1 MQGARGG
8 SLAFSAAM
16 CYNGQNIRT
25 EDNMDF
31 TVDQTC
37 DGRTLRDYLRRTLC
51 VSSAL
56 LTALKAAGSI
66 TVDGAPVTVRHILRA
81 GETVSLALAD
91 TECRP
96 EPSGAPVDILFED
109 DFVLAAAKPPYMP
122 THESHGHLGDTLANA
137 LAGEFVRR
145 GVPFVFRAVNRL
157 DADTSGVLLV
167 AKNRYA
173 AERFGSLVAARQI
186 EKTYIALLTGVPEPP
201 CGVIDTYI
209 RRTGESIILRASYPT
224 GAPSEHAVTAY
235 ETVETVGGVAVVR
248 CRPKTG
254 RTHQLRVH
262 FAALGCPIVGDDLYG
277 GGFALPRQ
285 ALHAARLDFVHPI
298 TGAPIVIE
306 CPLAPD
312 LAAYLETLRKEDR
325 HA

>member
-122 THESHGHLGDTLANA
+122 THESRGHLGDTLANA

-186 EKTYIALLTGVPEPP
+186 EKTYIARLTGAPEPP
-201 CGVIDTYI
+201 CGVINTYI

-224 GAPSEHAVTAY
+224 GAPSERAVTAY

-298 TGAPIVIE
+298 TGAPVVIE

>member
-66 TVDGAPVTVRHILRA
+66 TMDGAPVTVRHILRA

-122 THESHGHLGDTLANA
+122 THESRGHLGDTLANA

-201 CGVIDTYI
+201 AGIIDTYI

-224 GAPSEHAVTAY
+224 GAPSERAVTAY

-298 TGAPIVIE
+298 TGAPVVIE

>member
-1 MQGARGG
+1 MM
-8 SLAFSAAM
+8 LCPVAADV
-16 CYNGQNIRT
+16 G
-25 EDNMDF
+25 
-31 TVDQTC
+31 VD
-37 DGRTLRDYLRRTLC
+37 D
-51 VSSAL
+51 
-56 LTALKAAGSI
+56 AAGRL
-66 TVDGAPVTVRHILRA
+66 GQPVEQRDEVFF
-81 GETVSLALAD
+81 D
-91 TECRP
+91 
-96 EPSGAPVDILFED
+96 
-109 DFVLAAAKPPYMP
+109 
-122 THESHGHLGDTLANA
+122 
-137 LAGEFVRR
+137 LAGGDE
-145 GVPFVFRAVNRL
+145 
-157 DADTSGVLLV
+157 
-167 AKNRYA
+167 A
-173 AERFGSLVAARQI
+173 AEALGGVAVLCHEQDAAGVRV
-186 EKTYIALLTGVPEPP
+186 EAVYRAEGVPEPP

-224 GAPSEHAVTAY
+224 GAPSERAVTAY

-298 TGAPIVIE
+298 TGAPVVIE

>member
-25 EDNMDF
+25 EGNMDF

-122 THESHGHLGDTLANA
+122 THESRGHLGDTLANA

-201 CGVIDTYI
+201 AGVIDTYI

-224 GAPSEHAVTAY
+224 GAPSERAVTAY

-298 TGAPIVIE
+298 TGAPVVIE

>member
-209 RRTGESIILRASYPT
+209 RRTGESIILRASYPP
-224 GAPSEHAVTAY
+224 GAPSERAVTAY

-298 TGAPIVIE
+298 TGAPVVIE

>member
-122 THESHGHLGDTLANA
+122 THESRGHLGDTLANA

-201 CGVIDTYI
+201 AGIIDTYI

-224 GAPSEHAVTAY
+224 GAPSERAVTAY
-235 ETVETVGGVAVVR
+235 KTVETVGGVAVVR

-298 TGAPIVIE
+298 TGAPVVIE

>member
-122 THESHGHLGDTLANA
+122 THESRGHLGDTLANA

-201 CGVIDTYI
+201 AGIIDTYI

-224 GAPSEHAVTAY
+224 GAPSERAVTAY

-298 TGAPIVIE
+298 TGAPVVIE

>member
-1 MQGARGG
+1 
-8 SLAFSAAM
+8 
-16 CYNGQNIRT
+16 
-25 EDNMDF
+25 MDF

-56 LTALKAAGSI
+56 LTALKAAGGI
-66 TVDGAPVTVRHILRA
+66 AVDGAPVTVRHVLRA

-96 EPSGAPVDILFED
+96 EPSDAPVDILFED

-122 THESHGHLGDTLANA
+122 THESRGHLGDTLANA
-137 LAGEFVRR
+137 LAGEFARR

-186 EKTYIALLTGVPEPP
+186 EKTYIALLTGAPKPP
-201 CGVIDTYI
+201 CGVIDTYS

-224 GAPSEHAVTAY
+224 GAPSERAVTAY

-285 ALHAARLDFVHPI
+285 ALHAARLAFVHPV
-298 TGAPIVIE
+298 TGAPVVIE

>member
-1 MQGARGG
+1 MQGSRGG

-201 CGVIDTYI
+201 AGIIDTYI

-224 GAPSEHAVTAY
+224 GAPSERAVTAY

-298 TGAPIVIE
+298 TGAPVVIE

>member
-173 AERFGSLVAARQI
+173 AERFGSLVAVRQI

-201 CGVIDTYI
+201 AGVIDTYI

-224 GAPSEHAVTAY
+224 GAPSERAVTAY

-298 TGAPIVIE
+298 TGAPVVIE

>member
-122 THESHGHLGDTLANA
+122 THESRGHLGDTLANA

-201 CGVIDTYI
+201 AGVIDTYI

-298 TGAPIVIE
+298 TGAPVVIE

>member
-96 EPSGAPVDILFED
+96 EPSGAPVDILVED
-109 DFVLAAAKPPYMP
+109 DFVLAAAKPPDMP
-122 THESHGHLGDTLANA
+122 THESRGHLGDTLANA

-224 GAPSEHAVTAY
+224 GAPSERAVTAY

-298 TGAPIVIE
+298 TGAPVVIE

-312 LAAYLETLRKEDR
+312 LAAYLETLRKEDH

>member
-122 THESHGHLGDTLANA
+122 THESRGHLGDTLANA

-224 GAPSEHAVTAY
+224 GAPSERAVTAY

-298 TGAPIVIE
+298 TGAPVVIE

-312 LAAYLETLRKEDR
+312 LAAYLETLRKEDH

>member
-1 MQGARGG
+1 
-8 SLAFSAAM
+8 
-16 CYNGQNIRT
+16 
-25 EDNMDF
+25 MDF

-56 LTALKAAGSI
+56 LTALKAAGGI
-66 TVDGAPVTVRHILRA
+66 AVDGAPVTVRHVLRA

-96 EPSGAPVDILFED
+96 EPSDAPVDILFED

-122 THESHGHLGDTLANA
+122 THESRGHLGDTLANA
-137 LAGEFVRR
+137 LAGEFARR

-186 EKTYIALLTGVPEPP
+186 EKTYIALLTGAPKPP

-224 GAPSEHAVTAY
+224 GAPSERAVTAY

-285 ALHAARLDFVHPI
+285 ALHAARLAFVHPV
-298 TGAPIVIE
+298 TGAPVVIE

>member
-122 THESHGHLGDTLANA
+122 THESRGHLGDTLANA

-201 CGVIDTYI
+201 AGVIDTYI

-224 GAPSEHAVTAY
+224 GAPSERAVTAY

-298 TGAPIVIE
+298 TGAPVVIE

>member
-1 MQGARGG
+1 
-8 SLAFSAAM
+8 
-16 CYNGQNIRT
+16 
-25 EDNMDF
+25 MDF
-31 TVDQTC
+31 SVDRTC
-37 DGRTLRDYLRRTLC
+37 DGHTLRDYLRRTLC

-56 LTALKAAGSI
+56 LTALKAAGGI
-66 TVDGAPVTVRHILRA
+66 MVDGAPVTVRHILAA

-96 EPSGAPVDILFED
+96 EPSDAPVDILFED
-109 DFVLAAAKPPYMP
+109 DFALAAAKPPYMP
-122 THESHGHLGDTLANA
+122 THESRGHLGDTLANA

-224 GAPSEHAVTAY
+224 GAPSERAVTAY

-248 CRPKTG
+248 CLPKTG

-262 FAALGCPIVGDDLYG
+262 FASLGCPIVGDDLYG

-285 ALHAARLDFVHPI
+285 ALHAARLAFVHPI
-298 TGAPIVIE
+298 TGAPVVIE

>member
-37 DGRTLRDYLRRTLC
+37 DGRTLRDSLRRTLC

-122 THESHGHLGDTLANA
+122 THESRGHLGDTLANA

-201 CGVIDTYI
+201 AGIIDTYI

-224 GAPSEHAVTAY
+224 GAPSERAVTAY

-298 TGAPIVIE
+298 TGAPVVIE

>member
-122 THESHGHLGDTLANA
+122 THESRGHLGDTLANA

-201 CGVIDTYI
+201 AGVIDTYI

-224 GAPSEHAVTAY
+224 GAPSERAVTAY

-285 ALHAARLDFVHPI
+285 ALHAARLGFVHPI
-298 TGAPIVIE
+298 TGAPVVIE

>member
-122 THESHGHLGDTLANA
+122 THESRGHLGDTLANA

-145 GVPFVFRAVNRL
+145 GVPFVVRAVNRL

-201 CGVIDTYI
+201 AGIIDTYI

-224 GAPSEHAVTAY
+224 GAPSERAVTAY

-298 TGAPIVIE
+298 TGAPVVIE

>member
-1 MQGARGG
+1 MQGARRGR
-8 SLAFSAAM
+8 LAFSPSM

-25 EDNMDF
+25 EGDMDF
-31 TVDQTC
+31 TIDQTD
-37 DGRTLRDYLRRTLC
+37 DGRTLRDYLRRKLC

-56 LTALKAAGSI
+56 LTALKAAGGI
-66 TVDGAPVTVRHILRA
+66 MVDGAPVTVRHILAA

-96 EPSGAPVDILFED
+96 EPSDAPVDILFED

-122 THESHGHLGDTLANA
+122 THESRGHLGDTLANA
-137 LAGEFVRR
+137 LAGEFARR
-145 GVPFVFRAVNRL
+145 GVPFVFRAINRL

-186 EKTYIALLTGVPEPP
+186 EKTYIALLTSAPEPP

-224 GAPSEHAVTAY
+224 GVPSERAVTAY

-248 CRPKTG
+248 CLPKTG

-262 FAALGCPIVGDDLYG
+262 FASLGCPIVGDDLYG

-285 ALHAARLDFVHPI
+285 ALHAARLAFVHPI
-298 TGAPIVIE
+298 TGAPVVIE

>member
-1 MQGARGG
+1 M
-8 SLAFSAAM
+8 
-16 CYNGQNIRT
+16 
-25 EDNMDF
+25 
-31 TVDQTC
+31 
-37 DGRTLRDYLRRTLC
+37 
-51 VSSAL
+51 
-56 LTALKAAGSI
+56 
-66 TVDGAPVTVRHILRA
+66 
-81 GETVSLALAD
+81 
-91 TECRP
+91 
-96 EPSGAPVDILFED
+96 
-109 DFVLAAAKPPYMP
+109 LAAAKPPYMP

-224 GAPSEHAVTAY
+224 GAPSERAVTAY

-298 TGAPIVIE
+298 TGAPVVIE

>member
-122 THESHGHLGDTLANA
+122 THESRGHLGDTLANA

-209 RRTGESIILRASYPT
+209 RRTGENIILRASYPT
-224 GAPSEHAVTAY
+224 GAPSERAVTAY

-298 TGAPIVIE
+298 TGAPVVIE

>member
-122 THESHGHLGDTLANA
+122 THASRGHLGDTLANA

-224 GAPSEHAVTAY
+224 GAPSERAVTAY

-298 TGAPIVIE
+298 TGAPVVIE
-306 CPLAPD
+306 CPLASD
-312 LAAYLETLRKEDR
+312 LAAYLETLQKEDR

>member
-25 EDNMDF
+25 EDNMNF

-145 GVPFVFRAVNRL
+145 GMPFVFRAVNRL

-201 CGVIDTYI
+201 AGIIDTYI

-224 GAPSEHAVTAY
+224 GAPSERAVTAY

-298 TGAPIVIE
+298 TGAPVVIE

>member
-122 THESHGHLGDTLANA
+122 THESRGHLGDTLANA

-186 EKTYIALLTGVPEPP
+186 EKTYIALLTGAPEPP
-201 CGVIDTYI
+201 AGVIDTYI

-224 GAPSEHAVTAY
+224 GAPSERAVTAY

-298 TGAPIVIE
+298 TGAPVVIE

>member
-8 SLAFSAAM
+8 RLAFSAAM

-25 EDNMDF
+25 EGDMDF

-66 TVDGAPVTVRHILRA
+66 TVDGAPVTVRHVLRA

-96 EPSGAPVDILFED
+96 EPSDAPVDILFED

-122 THESHGHLGDTLANA
+122 THESRGHLGDTLANA
-137 LAGEFVRR
+137 LAGEFARR

-186 EKTYIALLTGVPEPP
+186 EKTYIALLTGAPEPP

-224 GAPSEHAVTAY
+224 GAPSERAVTAY

-285 ALHAARLDFVHPI
+285 ALHAARLDFIHPI
-298 TGAPIVIE
+298 TGAPVVIE
-306 CPLAPD
+306 CSLAPD

>member
-109 DFVLAAAKPPYMP
+109 DFVLVAAKPPYMP
-122 THESHGHLGDTLANA
+122 THESRGHLGDTLANA

-201 CGVIDTYI
+201 AGIIDTYI

-224 GAPSEHAVTAY
+224 GAPSERAVTAY
-235 ETVETVGGVAVVR
+235 KTVETVGGVAVVR

-298 TGAPIVIE
+298 TGAPVVIE

>member
-122 THESHGHLGDTLANA
+122 THESRGHLGDTLANA

-186 EKTYIALLTGVPEPP
+186 EKPYIALLTGVPEPP
-201 CGVIDTYI
+201 AGIIDTYI

-224 GAPSEHAVTAY
+224 GAPSERAVTAY

-298 TGAPIVIE
+298 TGAPVVIE

>member
-145 GVPFVFRAVNRL
+145 DVPFVFRAVNRL

-201 CGVIDTYI
+201 AGIIDTYI

-224 GAPSEHAVTAY
+224 GAPSERAVTAY

-298 TGAPIVIE
+298 TGAPVVIE

>member
-201 CGVIDTYI
+201 AGVIDTYI

-224 GAPSEHAVTAY
+224 GAPSERAVTAY

-298 TGAPIVIE
+298 TGAPVVIE